1 MAITDD
7 ILDETVRHSVY
18 LERYKSRVV
27 REILEMVKETEGKVQ
42 ARLLKKELQDL
53 PPREIGRL
61 LKLIKLETDK
71 GYDKVIRLLNQR
83 VEEIA
88 AYEALWQHRIL
99 QNIVPVQ
106 IDFIAPS
113 EEQVIAAAT
122 SRPFAGKVLKG
133 WFQDLPTKSFDQVR
147 RTIRQGY
154 VDGLTTQQVV
164 RQIRGSRTQTGI
176 VNMSRRSAETAVRT
190 AIAHTA
196 NVARGEVYRRNRR
209 VIKSVE
215 WVATLDSR
223 TTAVCRARDGKVYPV
238 DTGPRPPAHA
248 GCRSTTIP
256 VLKSLRDL
264 GIKVDEKDVASTRA
278 SMNGQVSSELNYDRW
293 LRKQPVD
300 FQDEVLGK
308 SKAKLFRSGGV
319 ALDRFVDNSGRE
331 YTLAQLKQRE
341 SAAWAKSGL

>member
-18 LERYKSRVV
+18 LERYKARVV
-27 REILEMVKETEGKVQ
+27 REILDMVKDTEGKVQ
-42 ARLLKKELQDL
+42 GRILKKELQEL
-53 PPREIGRL
+53 SPREIGRL

-71 GYDKVIRLLNQR
+71 GYDKVIRLLNKR
-83 VEEIA
+83 IEEIA
-88 AYEALWQHRIL
+88 VYEAEWQQKTL
-99 QNIVPVQ
+99 QNVVPVE
-106 IDFIAPS
+106 INFLAPS
-113 EEQVIAAAT
+113 EEQIIAAAMA
-122 SRPFAGKVLKG
+122 RPFAGKVLKG
-133 WFQDLPTKSFDQVR
+133 WFADLPVKSFEQVR

-154 VDGLTTQQVV
+154 VDGVTTQEIV

-176 VNMSRRSAETAVRT
+176 VKISRRSAETAVRT
-190 AIAHTA
+190 AVAHTA
-196 NVARGEVYRRNRR
+196 NVARAEVMRRNKR

-215 WVATLDSR
+215 WVSTLDSR

-238 DTGPRPPAHA
+238 DEGPRPPAHA

-256 VLKSLRDL
+256 VLKSLREL
-264 GIKVDEKDVASTRA
+264 GIKVDEKKVATTRA
-278 SMNGQVSSELNYDRW
+278 SMNGQVSAELNYDRW

-331 YTLAQLKQRE
+331 YTLTQLKQRE